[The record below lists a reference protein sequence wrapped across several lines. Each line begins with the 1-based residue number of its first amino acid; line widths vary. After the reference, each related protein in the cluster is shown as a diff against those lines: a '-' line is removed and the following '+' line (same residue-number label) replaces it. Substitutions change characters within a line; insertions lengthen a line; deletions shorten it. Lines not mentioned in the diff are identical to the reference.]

1 MSPHVSIIPMA
12 DWLLRHGHVAAYLSI
27 SPLMALFCAGIGW
40 SFGKASVA
48 PGTLRRDSWGTYG
61 DLFRLPPVRA
71 LLGSMFLLSLRSAPP
86 SNPTS
91 ADLDPPRRVNA
102 VESRIC
108 AYCGGELGE
117 TEIRHRRRLFCSDEC
132 CEAFEDSFLV
142 RGEPDPTDL
151 AEGEVVDDDLDLDA
165 EDLDDDELEDD
176 ELDDDF
182 LPDDEEDL

>member
-1 MSPHVSIIPMA
+1 
-12 DWLLRHGHVAAYLSI
+12 
-27 SPLMALFCAGIGW
+27 
-40 SFGKASVA
+40 
-48 PGTLRRDSWGTYG
+48 
-61 DLFRLPPVRA
+61 
-71 LLGSMFLLSLRSAPP
+71 
-86 SNPTS
+86 
-91 ADLDPPRRVNA
+91 